1 MTRFQTLL
9 EELSRDLAL
18 PEPQRGRVLEELA
31 ADLEDMYRAYRGEGY
46 GAAESERRTV
56 ERVFPGLAVAA
67 ELERLHRP
75 LYQRLLARLTAG
87 ARSRVERA
95 TLVALSAV
103 VLGATLS
110 GLPLDVLLTD
120 RSPFLVPVLVLGC
133 GALLVALWCT
143 HRLFLTGAA
152 SARDAARGLGVLLLL
167 TVAAPYVAVLGLV
180 ADFYVA
186 AGVAAADPSVAAAG
200 MIGLLRSAGVLLL
213 SALQISLVAALWWL
227 ALRVRVAGIRGAAA
241 ALRIEQRVVLVGG
254 ARGRDVA

>member
-46 GAAESERRTV
+46 GVAESERLTV
-56 ERVFPGLAVAA
+56 DRVYPGLAVAA

-87 ARSRVERA
+87 ARSRVERFG
-95 TLVALSAV
+95 LVVLSAV
-103 VLGATLS
+103 LLGATLA
-110 GLPLDVLLTD
+110 GLPLDVLLTN

-143 HRLFLTGAA
+143 HRLFLAGAA
-152 SARDAARGLGVLLLL
+152 TARDAARGLGVLLLL
-167 TVAAPYVAVLGLV
+167 ILAPPFVAAVGLV
-180 ADFYVA
+180 IDFYGA
-186 AGVAAADPSVAAAG
+186 AGVAAHDPSVAVSE
-200 MIGLLRSAGVLLL
+200 MVGLLRSAGVLLL
-213 SALQISLVAALWWL
+213 SSLLISLVAALWWL
-227 ALRVRVAGIRGAAA
+227 VLRSRVVSIRAAA
-241 ALRIEQRVVLVGG
+241 EALQLRKRVVLLDA